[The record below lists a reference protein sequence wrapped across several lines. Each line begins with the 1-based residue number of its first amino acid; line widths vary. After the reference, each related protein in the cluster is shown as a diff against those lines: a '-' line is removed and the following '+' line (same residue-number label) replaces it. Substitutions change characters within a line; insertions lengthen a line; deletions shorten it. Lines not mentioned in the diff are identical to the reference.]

1 MEVNFSSRL
10 VSFLA
15 CVVGS
20 SEARDRCHQQ
30 CPLSAFERS
39 TPTRMSSYIAE
50 DNDTNT
56 NDMVKLQEAKEYMK
70 TKVDPIMSELLR
82 ELVVE
87 QPEDVLSY
95 VIKFCNSKREYTP
108 EMQAKREEV
117 ARQFGQ
123 QIERAVT
130 PPGKYKSKTYGGRH
144 VSYSGTLGGGDG
156 GGGSS
161 SKEEGGDGNSKSE
174 VAPPKVLT
182 AAERRQAMLD
192 AAEKRSQGNSNRGGK
207 ISDEKRKQMAQGRK
221 RDQMIGKIR
230 AMYSASGKDEPFGLG
245 MAKME
250 VLEMHYNRAQGYAR
264 GHAKQSARENKLKGV
279 RLN

>member
-1 MEVNFSSRL
+1 MSHFSATADDTENR
-10 VSFLA
+10 
-15 CVVGS
+15 
-20 SEARDRCHQQ
+20 
-30 CPLSAFERS
+30 
-39 TPTRMSSYIAE
+39 TPPH
-50 DNDTNT
+50 
-56 NDMVKLQEAKEYMK
+56 NDMVKLKDAKEYMK

-82 ELVVE
+82 QLVVD

-95 VIKFCNSKREYTP
+95 VVKFCNTKREYTP
-108 EMQAKREEV
+108 EMMAKREEV

-144 VSYSGTLGGGDG
+144 VSYSGTASGTT
-156 GGGSS
+156 GGSGTAAS
-161 SKEEGGDGNSKSE
+161 SKEGEAGAGAGAGG
-174 VAPPKVLT
+174 APQKTMT

-207 ISDEKRKQMAQGRK
+207 ISDEKRKEMAAGRK
-221 RDQMIGKIR
+221 RDNMIGKIR

-264 GHAKQSARENKLKGV
+264 GHAKQSAREDKIQGV